1 MGLGKRAFGRKR
13 GGKMYRLNGI
23 NIPVTESLSKKHIAK
38 KINISEKDIKNYVI
52 LKKAVDAR
60 KKNDVRFVYSVAFES
75 DKKLKNVEEYIKE
88 QYLFPKGKT
97 LAKRPVIIGMG
108 PCGLFAGLM
117 LALAGYRPIIL
128 ERGADVDSRIE
139 AVDKFWK
146 KGTLD
151 VRTNVQFGE
160 GGAGT
165 FSDGKLNSGIH
176 DARCQFV
183 LDTFAKYGASEEITY
198 SSKPHI
204 GTDVLSKV
212 VKNIRNDI
220 IANGGDVR
228 FLSCVT
234 EIITSNGKVCGVKVK
249 TDTEEYV
256 IETDSIIL
264 AIGHSARDTYRMI
277 KEIGAD
283 MEQKN
288 FSVGVRIE
296 HSQKMINESQ
306 YGNFAEYL
314 GAADYKLSVHLDS
327 GRSVYTFCMCPGGR
341 VVASTSY
348 EGCVVTNGMSYHDR
362 NETNSNSALLV
373 NVTTEDFETEDVLS
387 GVDFQEKIERKAF
400 VEGGSNYFAPCQYLS
415 DFIGTD
421 VVNKI
426 EPSYKPGVTFC
437 DISNIFPEFVTDSLK
452 KGIFEFDKKIKG
464 FADGGAV
471 ITAPETRSSA
481 PLRILRDKETMM
493 SNISGLFPA
502 GEGAGYAGGIMSAAV
517 DGIKISEALVKE

>member
-1 MGLGKRAFGRKR
+1 MGLGERTFGRKR
-13 GGKMYRLNGI
+13 GSKMYRVNGI
-23 NIPVTESLSKKHIAK
+23 NIPVTEDLTKKHIEK
-38 KINISEKDIKNYVI
+38 KLNIPEKDIKSYII

-60 KKNDVRFVYSVAFES
+60 KKSDVRFVYSVAVET
-75 DKKLKNVEEYIKE
+75 DKRLKNVEEYVKNE
-88 QYLFPKGKT
+88 YSFPRGKQ
-97 LAKRPVIIGMG
+97 LLKQPVVIGMG

-117 LALAGYRPIIL
+117 LATAGYKPIIL

-146 KGTLD
+146 QGILD

-183 LDTFAKYGASEEITY
+183 LDTFAKYGAHQEITY

-204 GTDVLSKV
+204 GTDVLSQV
-212 VKNIRNDI
+212 VKNIRKDI

-228 FLSCVT
+228 FLSCVQ
-234 EIITSNGKVCGVKVK
+234 EILTDDGKVVGVRVK
-249 TDTEEYV
+249 DQKDEYV
-256 IETDSIIL
+256 IETDNVIL
-264 AIGHSARDTYRMI
+264 AIGHSARDTYRMV
-277 KEIGAD
+277 KEIGAN

-296 HSQKMINESQ
+296 HSQEMINESQ
-306 YGNFAEYL
+306 YGEFAEYL
-314 GAADYKLSVHLDS
+314 GAADYKLSTHLDS

-341 VVASTSY
+341 VVASASY
-348 EGCVVTNGMSYHDR
+348 EGGVVTNGMSYHER
-362 NETNSNSALLV
+362 NEENSNSALLV
-373 NVTTEDFETEDVLS
+373 NVTTDDFESDDVLS
-387 GVDFQEKIERKAF
+387 GVDFQEKIEKKAF
-400 VEGGSNYFAPCQYLS
+400 LVGGSNYFAPCQYLS
-415 DFIGTD
+415 DFIGTKAT
-421 VVNKI
+421 VKV

-437 DISNIFPEFVTDSLK
+437 DISKIFPEFVTASLK
-452 KGIFEFDKKIKG
+452 KGILEFDKKIKG

-481 PLRILRDKETMM
+481 PVRILRSKETMM

-517 DGIKISEALVKE
+517 DGIKISEALIKE